1 MPSVKLKNY
10 IHLHFLVVIAGITA
24 VLGELISLDAIPLV
38 WYRMSIGAVLMLGYI
53 ILKKKPL
60 RVPLKVLFNLSV
72 AGVIIALHWITFFA
86 AINVSNISI
95 TLAMFSTGAFFAS
108 LIEPLFFKRKI
119 IGYEILFGLI
129 VIIGVILITQTEFR
143 YILGII
149 LGISSALFSTL
160 FAVLNGK
167 FVEEYPPSIISFYEF
182 ISGVVFMSIFLALN
196 GDGFNTAYFQ
206 LSSSDW
212 INLFILASIC
222 TAYAFIASVHVMK
235 YITPYTVVLTYNLEP
250 IYGIVLAL
258 FLFPESET
266 MRPLFYIG
274 ACLIIFTVLLN
285 AVFKNIKKTK
295 I

>member
-108 LIEPLFFKRKI
+108 LIEPFF
-119 IGYEILFGLI
+119 F
-129 VIIGVILITQTEFR
+129 
-143 YILGII
+143 
-149 LGISSALFSTL
+149 
-160 FAVLNGK
+160 
-167 FVEEYPPSIISFYEF
+167 
-182 ISGVVFMSIFLALN
+182 
-196 GDGFNTAYFQ
+196 
-206 LSSSDW
+206 
-212 INLFILASIC
+212 
-222 TAYAFIASVHVMK
+222 
-235 YITPYTVVLTYNLEP
+235 
-250 IYGIVLAL
+250 
-258 FLFPESET
+258 
-266 MRPLFYIG
+266 
-274 ACLIIFTVLLN
+274 
-285 AVFKNIKKTK
+285 
-295 I
+295 